1 MTRTADTS
9 DGFPRLHQHPGQLTT
24 NRTAPAHRGPS
35 HRPRHADTGWEP
47 VESVPIEPGR
57 IRRSWAETPEA
68 TTRAGRTARRPMR
81 TSRRTASTKPHPRT
95 APARAPSSPS
105 AAPRSTRLERHSAR
119 RMEIDRPD
127 G

>member
-1 MTRTADTS
+1 MTRTTDTS

-57 IRRSWAETPEA
+57 VRRSWAETPEA
-68 TTRAGRTARRPMR
+68 TTWAGWTARRTMR
-81 TSRRTASTKPHPRT
+81 T
-95 APARAPSSPS
+95 
-105 AAPRSTRLERHSAR
+105 
-119 RMEIDRPD
+119 
-127 G
+127 